1 MLHRLKKF
9 ARRTSATTKKEAAMR
24 PSSERILTKP
34 AFSAMALALIATGC
48 SDGSEMG
55 LSTNR
60 GSGSLTEGTT
70 VENAYIVPTFLP
82 GRCAIQIGP
91 GADMRFTVTNG
102 SSTEAERLLS
112 VSTNVADEADM
123 TSVVSIPVRSTVGF
137 GQPSAQ
143 SVDAGGTVSAV
154 QLSGLD
160 PSVRPGMSANVTFHF
175 DRAGDIAM
183 PVPIEACPRQ
193 DR

>member
-1 MLHRLKKF
+1 MQ
-9 ARRTSATTKKEAAMR
+9 
-24 PSSERILTKP
+24 PSSESNLTTT
-34 AFSAMALALIATGC
+34 AFSVMALALVATGC

-82 GRCAIQIGP
+82 GRCAIQLGD
-91 GADMRFTVTNG
+91 GAELRFTVTNG
-102 SSTEAERLLS
+102 SPTETERLLS
-112 VSTNVADEADM
+112 VSTNVSDHAD
-123 TSVVSIPVRSTVGF
+123 TVPRLNIPVRSTVGF
-137 GQPSAQ
+137 GQSSAP

-154 QLSGLD
+154 QLSALD
-160 PSVRPGMSANVTFHF
+160 QSVRPGMSANVTFHF
-175 DRAGDIAM
+175 DRAGDITM